1 MGYALLKLLHWGS
14 IVIWLGG
21 MFFTL
26 FCLRPAV
33 ASLPPPVRV
42 PFMAA
47 VLGRFFTIV
56 LWAGLAAL
64 GSGMAMLVRMADTT
78 RRTGAA
84 FNVPADLIAMGVL
97 GVLMLAIFG
106 HIRFALYRRLQ
117 RAVAAQDWPAGGEA
131 LNEIRFWVATNLSLG
146 VLILVVVALG
156 AMS

>member
-33 ASLPPPVRV
+33 ASLPPQVRV
-42 PFMAA
+42 PFMAD
-47 VLGRFFTIV
+47 VLGRFFTVV

-64 GSGMAMLVRMADTT
+64 GSGVAMLVRVAQTT
-78 RRTGAA
+78 RQTGAA
-84 FNVPADLIAMGVL
+84 FNAPADLITMGVL
-97 GVLMLAIFG
+97 GLVMLAIFG
-106 HIRFALYRRLQ
+106 HIRFALYKRLQ
-117 RAVAAQDWPAGGEA
+117 RAVTALDWPAGGAA
-131 LNEIRFWVATNLSLG
+131 LNEIRFWVGINLSLG
-146 VLILVVVALG
+146 ALILVVVALG